1 MPQPVFLSKEQRAAE
16 ALRKRQEEV
25 ESQRKKMEEERKA
38 RQKYVEGPENTG
50 RRRPVDYHSE
60 ERERRRGD
68 NIDHKDRER
77 EAEAI
82 RVS

>member
-1 MPQPVFLSKEQRAAE
+1 
-16 ALRKRQEEV
+16 
-25 ESQRKKMEEERKA
+25 MEEERKA
-38 RQKYVEGPENTG
+38 RQKYVDGPENTG
-50 RRRPVDYHSE
+50 HRRSVDYHSE

-68 NIDHKDRER
+68 TINQKDREK

>member
-1 MPQPVFLSKEQRAAE
+1 
-16 ALRKRQEEV
+16 
-25 ESQRKKMEEERKA
+25 MEEERKA
-38 RQKYVEGPENTG
+38 RQKYVDGSENSG
-50 RRRPVDYHSE
+50 HRRSDYHSE

-68 NIDHKDRER
+68 TINQKDREK